1 MPKTD
6 IKPEQVQTQLDTVIR
21 LFATLIFEMKQLDVI
36 LKAFVKQ
43 VPAKT
48 DG

>member
-1 MPKTD
+1 MPKSE
-6 IKPEQVQTQLDTVIR
+6 IKAEDVQVQLDTVIR